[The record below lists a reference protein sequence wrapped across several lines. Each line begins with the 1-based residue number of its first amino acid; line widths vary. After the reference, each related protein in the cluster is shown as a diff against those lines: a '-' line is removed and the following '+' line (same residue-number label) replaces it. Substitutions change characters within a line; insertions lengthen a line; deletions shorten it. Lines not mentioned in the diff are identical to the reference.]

1 MNVTTAEIQAHA
13 ADPALAAALASGDDV
28 AAAARLSELLT
39 EPRPIPIG
47 RVAAWGAHFGVRAV
61 LQDIADNTEHPLRS
75 LALTTLDLLVRG
87 DDLDLEA
94 DGALLDALVANG
106 VVDTK
111 AAAVLRAGAV
121 RPRTVSANDVAAAVR
136 NDDGST
142 KL

>member
-1 MNVTTAEIQAHA
+1 MSVTTEEIQAHA
-13 ADPALAAALASGDDV
+13 ADSALAAALASGDDV

-61 LQDIADNTEHPLRS
+61 LQDIADNTDHPLRS
-75 LALTTLDLLVRG
+75 LVLTTLDLLVRG

-106 VVDTK
+106 VVDTE

-121 RPRTVSANDVAAAVR
+121 RPRTVSASDVASAVR
-136 NDDGST
+136 NDDGSS

>member
-1 MNVTTAEIQAHA
+1 MLTTEEVQAHA

-39 EPRPIPIG
+39 EPCTIPIG

-61 LQDIADNTEHPLRS
+61 LQDIADNTDHPLRS
-75 LALTTLDLLVRG
+75 LALITLDLLVRG
-87 DDLDLEA
+87 DDLDLAA

-106 VVDTK
+106 VVDTE

-121 RPRTVSANDVAAAVR
+121 RPRTVSASDVARAVR
-136 NDDGST
+136 NDDGSSR
-142 KL
+142 L

>member
-1 MNVTTAEIQAHA
+1 MSVTTAEVQAHA

-39 EPRPIPIG
+39 EPAPIPIG

-61 LQDIADNTEHPLRS
+61 LQDIADNTDHPLRS

-94 DGALLDALVANG
+94 DGALLNALVANG
-106 VVDTK
+106 VVDTE

-121 RPRTVSANDVAAAVR
+121 RPRSVSASDVARAVR
-136 NDDGST
+136 NDDGSSR
-142 KL
+142 L

>member
-1 MNVTTAEIQAHA
+1 MLTTDEVRAHT
-13 ADPALAAALASGDDV
+13 ADPALAAALAVGDDV
-28 AAAARLSELLT
+28 AAAERLSELLT
-39 EPRPIPIG
+39 EACPIPIG
-47 RVAAWGAHFGVRAV
+47 RVAAWGAHFGVRAA
-61 LQDIADNTEHPLRS
+61 LQDIADNASHPLRS

-106 VVDTK
+106 VVDTE

-121 RPRTVSANDVAAAVR
+121 RPRSVSANDVARAVR
-136 NDDGST
+136 NDDGSS

>member
-121 RPRTVSANDVAAAVR
+121 RPRSVSANDVARAVR
-136 NDDGST
+136 NDDGSS

>member
-1 MNVTTAEIQAHA
+1 MLTTEEVQAHA

-39 EPRPIPIG
+39 EPCTIPIG

-61 LQDIADNTEHPLRS
+61 LQDIADNTDHPLRS
-75 LALTTLDLLVRG
+75 LVLTTLDLLVRG
-87 DDLDLEA
+87 DDLDLAA

-106 VVDTK
+106 VVDTE

-121 RPRTVSANDVAAAVR
+121 RPRTVSASDVARAVR
-136 NDDGST
+136 NDDGSSR
-142 KL
+142 L

>member
-1 MNVTTAEIQAHA
+1 MPITTADIQTHS

-39 EPRPIPIG
+39 EPAPIPIG

-61 LQDIADNTEHPLRS
+61 LQDIADNTGHPLRS
-75 LALTTLDLLVRG
+75 LALTTIDLLVRG
-87 DDLDLEA
+87 DDIDLEA

-106 VVDTK
+106 IVDTE
-111 AAAVLRAGAV
+111 AAAVLRAAAV
-121 RPRTVSANDVAAAVR
+121 RPRTVSANDVARAVR
-136 NDDGST
+136 NDDGSS

>member
-1 MNVTTAEIQAHA
+1 MSVTTAEIQAHA
-13 ADPALAAALASGDDV
+13 ADPALAVALAVGDDV

-47 RVAAWGAHFGVRAV
+47 RVAAWGAHFGVRAA
-61 LQDIADNTEHPLRS
+61 LQDIADNSDHPLRS

-106 VVDTK
+106 VVDTE

-121 RPRTVSANDVAAAVR
+121 RPRTVSASDVARAVR
-136 NDDGST
+136 NDDGSSR
-142 KL
+142 L

>member
-1 MNVTTAEIQAHA
+1 MSVTTEEVQAHA
-13 ADPALAAALASGDDV
+13 ADPALSAALASGDDV

-39 EPRPIPIG
+39 EQCPIPIG

-61 LQDIADNTEHPLRS
+61 LQDIADNTDHPLRS

-106 VVDTK
+106 VVDTE

-121 RPRTVSANDVAAAVR
+121 RPRTVSASDVASAVR
-136 NDDGST
+136 NGDGSS

>member
-1 MNVTTAEIQAHA
+1 MSVTTAEVQAHA
-13 ADPALAAALASGDDV
+13 ADPALAAALSSGDDV

-47 RVAAWGAHFGVRAV
+47 RVAAWGAHFGVRAA
-61 LQDIADNTEHPLRS
+61 LQDIADNTSHPLRS

-94 DGALLDALVANG
+94 DGALLDTLVANG
-106 VVDTK
+106 VVDSE

-121 RPRTVSANDVAAAVR
+121 RPRTVSASDVARAVR
-136 NDDGST
+136 NDDGSSR
-142 KL
+142 L